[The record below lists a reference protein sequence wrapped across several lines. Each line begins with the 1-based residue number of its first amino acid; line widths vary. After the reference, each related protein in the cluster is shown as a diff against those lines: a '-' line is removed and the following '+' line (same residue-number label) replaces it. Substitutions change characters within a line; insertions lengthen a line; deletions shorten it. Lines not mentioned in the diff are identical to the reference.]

1 MHFCPSVRLPLCPF
15 KEKLRWLHWLAKY
28 VINHL
33 TLWFT
38 YSEYILTLLSLLV
51 KFNLIKNRKLYICC
65 GTYRALIT
73 EYNHFHTPAYRTMQK
88 TCLKKQNN
96 AVIHW
101 QFSFKREHSDVLITL
116 YTHIPFTTPPNPRAE
131 PRRVPYLSSFSPL
144 NHLTILLLKKHLS
157 EWNQI
162 TV

>member
-1 MHFCPSVRLPLCPF
+1 MCTSALLYDFHCVSFQGDIKMTSLISQVCNQSLD
-15 KEKLRWLHWLAKY
+15 
-28 VINHL
+28 
-33 TLWFT
+33 FT
-38 YSEYILTLLSLLV
+38 VSEYILTLLSLLV

-73 EYNHFHTPAYRTMQK
+73 EYNHFHTPAYCTMQK

-116 YTHIPFTTPPNPRAE
+116 YTHIPFKTPPNPKAE
-131 PRRVPYLSSFSPL
+131 PRRVPYLSYFSPL

-162 TV
+162 TG